1 MSDTV
6 HTQATALLSGSPFG
20 YLIGAPMVAAIDAQG
35 LAAMETVKFIEAV
48 GFTSSGVPPVTT
60 AQTVTFTYTK
70 PVTPAGAAAARPPRR
85 ERRISGGPCRR
96 APRRPACFPPRGR
109 VPWRCT
115 ATLSPLVA
123 REPAEFAYCCN
134 ADTTLPP

>member
-85 ERRISGGPCRR
+85 ESAASAEARVAVRLAAPPASLPEAVSPGGV
-96 APRRPACFPPRGR
+96 PRP
-109 VPWRCT
+109 
-115 ATLSPLVA
+115 
-123 REPAEFAYCCN
+123 
-134 ADTTLPP
+134 